1 MGELI
6 SPRHTPYLLRTDSK
20 ALSFHEG
27 DRTLL
32 RRIERIDQGETL
44 VIFAAQ
50 RTHGFTV
57 EFVNRGLR
65 GGQARRQDIALADNR

>member
-1 MGELI
+1 VGELI

-32 RRIERIDQGETL
+32 RRIERIDQGC
-44 VIFAAQ
+44 A
-50 RTHGFTV
+50 GY
-57 EFVNRGLR
+57 
-65 GGQARRQDIALADNR
+65 LAYPF